1 MKLFFLSL
9 LSTTLCI
16 SHLIAQNNS
25 LLFDGVDDKVVVL
38 GNSSIFNSDSLTI
51 EAWINASQWKS
62 QQWQGTIVGKD
73 QGNQSGFVLRC
84 GNNGRLSFTVGTGT
98 SWPEVVSTP
107 IMQTNV
113 WHHVAAVLSNDSMF
127 IYIDGNLEGIN
138 PNGAIAHSTV
148 NLHIGESS
156 GFAGRVFDGRIDEVR
171 IWNTARTQSEIQAN
185 DTVGLPNNTPGLVGY
200 YKFNQVSGTLAPNTI
215 PLATTDGTLI
225 NFTGN
230 PWVPGFEP
238 TTTDLSTSAIVSPD
252 QITFFD
258 GVSKVR
264 ARFKN
269 NGIDTITSFTAGYAL
284 NSQSPIS
291 VTINDTLL
299 PGESMTYTFYDWI
312 SSNDSLN
319 TLKVFANV
327 LGDVNHLNDTVT
339 ANFAKPSPSN
349 QLEIPIFTAKQHNF
363 AAAGQ
368 SHLATVPLPDDNT
381 GYSQILMTISLDC
394 PSTGCDPWDQPA
406 KISLIKD
413 GEVYE
418 IARFITPYGK
428 GCGPWV
434 VDVTDFKTL
443 LRGSCDFS
451 SYIQVWGPSGWL
463 LNASLTFVKGNSTNP
478 YQRLSHLWATDHW
491 IYGDTAKASYDLP
504 ARTIAIESATKAS
517 DFRIT
522 ISGHGQG
529 NTSNAAEFSNFT
541 HTVVANGANFSSH
554 NLWKNDCAS
563 NTCANQF
570 GTWQFSRAGWCPGQ
584 EVQPH
589 IVDVTSTASP
599 GQNLVMDYVLQN
611 YTNNLNTG
619 YNGSSHTEPHY
630 KIHAYLIQ
638 KSDEYIDSLELIN
651 LASQR
656 ITFPIDANNL
666 SGSNPVKVMLK
677 NHGSTTI
684 VDPDLRLVING
695 SLIAQESLSA
705 TILAGDSLEY
715 TFTALPGF
723 VAGITYDISAIADA
737 TGDQAASDDV
747 ANLRL
752 EPLLG
757 TPRNKPSPKLIVYP
771 NPSNGR
777 FKVSV
782 SNISGIESAEIV
794 DLNGRTIFQKSFDKK
809 ESEFHIDA
817 RISPGSYVLR
827 INTLEEAYNQSII
840 ISQ

>member
-9 LSTTLCI
+9 LSAALFV
-16 SHLIAQNNS
+16 SPLLAQNNS

-51 EAWINASQWKS
+51 EAWINASQWKA

-73 QGNQSGFVLRC
+73 EGNQSGFVLRC
-84 GNNGRLSFTVGTGT
+84 GNNGSLSFTIGTGT
-98 SWPEVVSTP
+98 GWPEVVSTP
-107 IMQTNV
+107 KMQANV

-148 NLHIGESS
+148 DLHVGESS

-171 IWNTARTQSEIQAN
+171 IWNTARTQAEIQAN
-185 DTVGLPNNTPGLVGY
+185 DTVDLPNNTPGLVGY
-200 YKFNQVSGTLAPNTI
+200 YKFDQISGTTAPNSMPT
-215 PLATTDGTLI
+215 ASTDGTLL

-230 PWVPGFEP
+230 PWVPGYEP
-238 TTTDLSTSAIVSPD
+238 TITDISTSAIVAPD

-258 GVSKVR
+258 GISKVR

-269 NGIDTITSFTAGYAL
+269 NGIDTITSFTAGYTL
-284 NSQSPIS
+284 NSQGPVS
-291 VTINDTLL
+291 VTITDTLL
-299 PGESMTYTFYDWI
+299 PGESLTYTFYDWV
-312 SSNDSLN
+312 SSDDSLN
-319 TLKVFANV
+319 TLKVFANAF
-327 LGDVNHLNDTVT
+327 GDTNPLNDTAT
-339 ANFAKPSPSN
+339 ATFTKLGASN

-363 AAAGQ
+363 AGAGQ

-381 GYSQILMTISLDC
+381 GYSQILMTISLAC
-394 PSTGCDPWDQPA
+394 PNTGCDPWDQPA

-451 SYIQVWGPSGWL
+451 SYIQVWGSSGWL
-463 LNASLTFVKGNSTNP
+463 LNASLTFVKGNAIHP
-478 YQRLSHLWATDHW
+478 YQRLTNLWATDNW

-504 ARTIAIESATKAS
+504 AMTIPIESATKVS

-541 HTVVANGANFSSH
+541 HTVEANGSNFSSH
-554 NLWKNDCAS
+554 NLWKNDCAT
-563 NTCANQF
+563 NTCSNQF

-589 IVDVTSTASP
+589 VVDVTSAATP
-599 GQNLVMDYVLQN
+599 GQDLVMDYVLQD
-611 YTNNLNTG
+611 YTNFLNTG
-619 YNGSSHTEPHY
+619 YNGGSHTEPHY
-630 KIHAYLIQ
+630 KIHAYLVQ
-638 KSDEYIDSLELIN
+638 RSDEYIDSLELIN
-651 LASQR
+651 LAAQR
-656 ITFPIDANNL
+656 ITFPVDPNNL
-666 SGSNPVKVMLK
+666 SASDPVMVMLK
-677 NHGSTTI
+677 NHGSTAI

-695 SLIAQESLSA
+695 SLLAQESLSA
-705 TILAGDSLEY
+705 TILPGDSLEY
-715 TFTALPGF
+715 TFSALPGF
-723 VAGITYDISAIADA
+723 VAGGTYEISAIVDA
-737 TGDQAASDDV
+737 SGDQAASDDV

-752 EPLLG
+752 SPSLG
-757 TPRNKPSPKLIVYP
+757 TQKNKPSPNLIVYP

-777 FKVSV
+777 FQVSL
-782 SNISGIESAEIV
+782 SNISGIESAMII
-794 DLNGRTIFQKSFDKK
+794 DLSGRTILQKRID
-809 ESEFHIDA
+809 EEGEFFIDA
-817 RISPGSYVLR
+817 QIPPGSYVLR
-827 INTLEEAYNQSII
+827 INTPERTYNHSII
-840 ISQ
+840 ISK